1 MQDPITSVGI
11 VEQPHGI
18 APEAE
23 NAGQLELKKQET
35 NFSDDFM
42 PTGKRFS
49 MVSEEQKVGG
59 IMDNNEHNERRFSLS
74 SPHGVAK

>member
-1 MQDPITSVGI
+1 M
-11 VEQPHGI
+11 
-18 APEAE
+18 
-23 NAGQLELKKQET
+23 KKQET

-74 SPHGVAK
+74 SPPGVAK